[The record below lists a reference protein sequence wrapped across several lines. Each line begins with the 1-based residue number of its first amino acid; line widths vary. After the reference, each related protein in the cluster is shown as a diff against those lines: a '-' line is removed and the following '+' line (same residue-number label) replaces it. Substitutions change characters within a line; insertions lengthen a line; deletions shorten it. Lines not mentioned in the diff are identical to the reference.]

1 MKKLLFFLLLTSVG
15 ISTITAQD
23 NYFKFN
29 GNADV
34 LFRYLP
40 RGNGGR
46 ALVHDANNTLSL
58 NHGNDFTGGVKVWG
72 KLNVLGDLSSEVV
85 EARKHFMLKNAEEN
99 EGWRNSYFYY
109 TGHSLTITIPKNMSS
124 HTALELKPGSS
135 DSKKNVSNLNLYESD
150 GLNNYTKKVQIGSS
164 NASYFNGGYVG
175 IGTTNP
181 TSELDVNGK
190 IQSKELTS
198 NNLNSQILEVGK
210 HIMLKNAEDN
220 TGWRNSYFYYTGH
233 SLTITIPKN
242 MSSHTALELKPGS
255 SDSKKNVSNLN
266 LYESDGLNNYTKK
279 VQIGSSNAS
288 YFNGGYVGI
297 GTTNPTCALD
307 VRGIISAEEI
317 KVEIVKGADHVFAKD
332 YQLKPLR
339 EVESFIK
346 ENKHLP
352 EIPSE
357 QKMQENGLSINE
369 FQIKLLQ
376 KIEEL
381 TLHVIEQEKKIISIQ
396 NENSTLKEEND
407 QIKKYLRITKY

>member
-46 ALVHDANNTLSL
+46 AFVHDTNNTLTI
-58 NHGNDFTGGVKVWG
+58 NYAGDFTGGVRIASSM
-72 KLNVLGDLSSEVV
+72 NVSRDLSSEVV

-109 TGHSLTITIPKNMSS
+109 TGHSLTITIPRNMSS

-135 DSKKNVSNLNLYESD
+135 
-150 GLNNYTKKVQIGSS
+150 
-164 NASYFNGGYVG
+164 
-175 IGTTNP
+175 
-181 TSELDVNGK
+181 
-190 IQSKELTS
+190 
-198 NNLNSQILEVGK
+198 
-210 HIMLKNAEDN
+210 N
-220 TGWRNSYFYYTGH
+220 T
-233 SLTITIPKN
+233 
-242 MSSHTALELKPGS
+242 
-255 SDSKKNVSNLN
+255 KKNVSNLN

-317 KVEIVKGADHVFAKD
+317 KVEIVKGADHVFAEN
-332 YQLKPLR
+332 YNLKTLK

-357 QKMQENGLSINE
+357 QEMQENGLSINE

-396 NENSTLKEEND
+396 NENSTLKKEND
-407 QIKKYLRITKY
+407 QIKKYLRITKD